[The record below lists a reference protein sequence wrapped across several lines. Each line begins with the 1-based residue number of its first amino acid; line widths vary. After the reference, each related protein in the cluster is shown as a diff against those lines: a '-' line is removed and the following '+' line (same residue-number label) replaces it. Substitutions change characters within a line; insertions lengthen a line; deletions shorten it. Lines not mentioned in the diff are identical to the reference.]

1 MYRPVRNITVIL
13 LVLQKYE
20 MKQLVSIFFSLKNMK
35 DVQRLNE
42 KLTVSS

>member
-1 MYRPVRNITVIL
+1 
-13 LVLQKYE
+13 

-42 KLTVSS
+42 KLTVSSWLVKYYKMNSQF